1 MNFLFQDQPFF
12 TTKFF
17 LSTTKHFI
25 FPLSSV
31 IFGNLQKSVNEFGCV
46 RKADT
51 TKSVYGADAPKTF
64 IHFINCKTM
73 LNKIIAFSIKN
84 KLVIGLFI
92 LTLIGYGSYQLTQL
106 PIDAVPDI
114 TDNQVQV
121 ITLAPS
127 LGAPDIERLITFPI
141 EQANSNIPGLKKIR
155 SFSRFGLSLIT
166 IVFDDDVDIYWAR
179 QQVTERLKIAEGQ
192 IPKGIGNSELAP
204 VTTGLGEIY
213 QYVLKPKKG
222 YETKYDATSLRT
234 IQDWIVK
241 RQLKSVKGIA
251 DVSSFGGRVK
261 QYEIAINPS
270 TLKANNITIN
280 DVFEALEKNN
290 ENTGGAYIEK
300 GSTVLYIRA
309 EGLIGNIE
317 DIKNIVVKN
326 LENGTP
332 LLVSNVAEVRIG
344 NATRYGAITYNDEGE
359 VAGAVVMMLKGDN
372 SSRVIKDVKEKI
384 TQIQKTLPEGVELIP
399 FLDRTKMVNS
409 AIGTVSKNLMEGAL
423 IVIFVL
429 VLFLGNF
436 RAGILVASVIPL
448 SMLFAVIMMN
458 IFGVSGNLMS
468 LGALDFGLIVDGAVI
483 IVEAVMHS
491 IVHGKKLGNLTRI
504 NQNEMD
510 DTVNRSASRMMNS
523 AVFGQIIIL
532 IVYLPIFTLKGIE
545 GKMFKPMAQT
555 VAFALLG
562 AFILSLTYIPMMS
575 ALFLSKNISHKK
587 NISDRMMD
595 FFVSVHQ
602 KYLSRVLKFP
612 KTVIGASI
620 CLLVVAFFVLSNMGG
635 EFIPEL
641 PEGDFAVETRVLP
654 GSNITTS
661 SEAILKSAHILLA
674 KFPEVEKIVGKT
686 GSGEIPTD
694 PMPMEASDLMII
706 LKDKS
711 EWTSAHSWDELSE
724 KMSEAVKD
732 IPGVTFSFQY
742 PVAMRFNELM
752 TGAKQDV
759 VCKIFGENLDTLSKY
774 SKLLGNIASKVD
786 GAENIYVEPIDGL
799 PQLIITYKRNAIA
812 QYGLNIQDINKVV
825 NTAFAGQSSGLVFED
840 EKRFDLVVRLAGEHR
855 QNLEDVQNLLI
866 PTSQGTQIPLN
877 QIADISV
884 KESVSQIQR
893 EDAKRRII
901 IGFNVGGRDVQSIVN
916 DMEAKIKTD
925 LHLPTGYYVTYG
937 GAFENL
943 IAAKK
948 RLAIAV
954 PLSLLLIFL
963 FLFFAFGSIKHGLLI
978 YSAIPLSAI
987 GGILFLALRGMPFS
1001 ISAGV
1006 GFIALFGV
1014 AVLNGIVLLAEFNRI
1029 KAEGETDLKQ
1039 IVLQGTK
1046 QRLRP
1051 VLMTAFVASLGFLP
1065 MALSNGN
1072 GAEVQRP
1079 LATVV
1084 IGGLLLAT
1092 FLTLFV
1098 LPVLY
1103 ILFEKGFKGKPTI
1116 AATTFL
1122 LFTVFSFQNAKAQQ
1136 TITLQSAIETAL
1148 KNNLQVK
1155 NEKLNAEYQKKLI
1168 AAAVDIPQTNL
1179 IGEYGQINSFYKD
1192 TKFGISQSISFPT
1205 VYAKQISLQNET
1217 YKSSVLN
1224 IAVKE
1229 AELKKQVSEV
1239 FYMLIYLS
1247 EKRKI
1252 LLQNDSV
1259 YASFLEKA
1267 NLRFAKGE
1275 TNILEKTTAE
1285 TQRGQIAI
1293 QLNKVKNDIEIL
1305 QLQFQLLLNTT
1316 IVFIPSTESPKMIY
1330 TAMLDTSAVSN
1341 HPQLKV
1347 LQQQK
1352 QISLVNTQLQKQ
1364 KYLPVLNFGYN
1375 NQSIQGSGA
1384 DNIFYPKSARF
1395 NSVHFGV
1402 GVPLFF
1408 GSQKAKI
1415 NSSKALELI
1424 NENNYQIGL
1433 KTLNAEYQTAYK
1445 QYQTQLQTVKYFE
1458 ETALQNANTIT
1469 KTANQQFA
1477 NGGINY
1483 LEWTMLINNAVSIQS
1498 NYTDAVK
1505 DLNQS
1510 IIQLNY
1516 LNCK

>member
-1 MNFLFQDQPFF
+1 
-12 TTKFF
+12 
-17 LSTTKHFI
+17 
-25 FPLSSV
+25 
-31 IFGNLQKSVNEFGCV
+31 
-46 RKADT
+46 
-51 TKSVYGADAPKTF
+51 
-64 IHFINCKTM
+64 M

-84 KLVIGLFI
+84 KLIIGLFI
-92 LTLIGYGSYQLTQL
+92 LALIGYGSYQFTKL

-121 ITLAPS
+121 ITVAPS

-141 EQANSNIPGLKKIR
+141 EQASSNIPGLHEIR

-179 QQVTERLKIAEGQ
+179 QQVTERLKIAEQQ
-192 IPKGIGNSELAP
+192 IPKGVGSPELAP

-213 QYVLKPKKG
+213 QYVLKPKHG
-222 YETKYDATSLRT
+222 YETKYNATELRT

-241 RQLKSVKGIA
+241 RQLISVKGVA

-280 DVFEALEKNN
+280 DVFSALEKNN

-300 GSTVLYIRA
+300 ASTVLYIRA
-309 EGLIGNIE
+309 EGLIGNID

-332 LLVSNVAEVRIG
+332 LLISDVAEVRIG

-372 SSRVIKDVKEKI
+372 SSRVIEDVKEKI
-384 TQIQKTLPEGVELIP
+384 IQIKKTLPEGVELEP

-491 IVHGKKLGNLTRI
+491 IVHGKKFGTLARI
-504 NQNEMD
+504 NQTEMD

-532 IVYLPIFTLKGIE
+532 IVYLPIFTLEGIE

-575 ALFLSKNISHKK
+575 ALFLSKNVSHKI
-587 NISDRMMD
+587 NFSDRMMN
-595 FFVSVHQ
+595 FFVSIHQ
-602 KYLSRVLKFP
+602 KYLSRVLNFP
-612 KTVIGASI
+612 KAVIGISI
-620 CLLVVAFFVLSNMGG
+620 SLFVIAIFIFSKLGG

-641 PEGDFAVETRVLP
+641 PEGDFAVETRVLT
-654 GSNITTS
+654 GSNINTS
-661 SEAILKSAHILLA
+661 SEAIMKSAHILLE

-694 PMPMEASDLMII
+694 PMPMEASDMMII

-711 EWTSAHSWDELSE
+711 EWTSANSWDELSE
-724 KMSEAVKD
+724 KMSDALKD
-732 IPGVTFSFQY
+732 VPGVTYSFQY

-774 SKLLGNIASKVD
+774 SKLLGDVASKID

-799 PQLIITYKRNAIA
+799 PQLIITYKRNMIA

-825 NTAFAGQSSGLVFED
+825 NTAFAGQSSGLVYED
-840 EKRFDLVVRLAGEHR
+840 EKRFDLVVRLAGEQR

-866 PTSQGTQIPLN
+866 PTPNGTQIPLY
-877 QIADISV
+877 QVADVSI

-901 IGFNVGGRDVQSIVN
+901 VGFNVKGRDVQSIVN
-916 DMEAKIKTD
+916 DLEAKIKTD

-948 RLAIAV
+948 RLSIAV
-954 PLSLLLIFL
+954 PLSLMLIFL
-963 FLFFAFGSIKHGLLI
+963 FLFFAFGSIKQGLLI

-1029 KAEGETDLKQ
+1029 KAEGEIDTKQ

-1046 QRLRP
+1046 HRLRP

-1065 MALSNGN
+1065 MALSNGA

-1098 LPVLY
+1098 LPILY
-1103 ILFEKGFKGKPTI
+1103 ILFEKIGNKNSANGNSKVIATI
-1116 AATTFL
+1116 L
-1122 LFTVFSFQNAKAQQ
+1122 LLTVFSFQNANAQQ
-1136 TITLQSAIETAL
+1136 PINLQSAIDTAL
-1148 KNNLQVK
+1148 KNNLTVK
-1155 NEKLNAEYQKKLI
+1155 NEILNAEYQKKLK
-1168 AAAVDIPQTNL
+1168 AATVDIPQTNL
-1179 IGEYGQINSFYKD
+1179 TGEYGQINSFYND

-1205 VYAKQISLQNET
+1205 VYAKQKSLQNET

-1239 FYMLIYLS
+1239 FYLLIYLS
-1247 EKRKI
+1247 EKRNI
-1252 LLQNDSV
+1252 LLANDSV

-1275 TNILEKTTAE
+1275 TNVLEKTTAE

-1293 QLNKVKNDIEIL
+1293 QLNQLKNDIEIM
-1305 QLQFQLLLNTT
+1305 QLQFQLLLNTQT
-1316 IVFIPSTESPKMIY
+1316 IY
-1330 TAMLDTSAVSN
+1330 TPQAENPKLNFTATLDTSAISS

-1352 QISLVNTQLQKQ
+1352 QVSLVNTQLQKQ
-1364 KYLPVLNFGYN
+1364 KLLPELNLGYY
-1375 NQSIQGSGA
+1375 NQSIQGNGA
-1384 DNIFYPKSARF
+1384 DNVLYPKSARF
-1395 NSVHFGV
+1395 NYVQFGV

-1408 GSQKAKI
+1408 GSQMAKI
-1415 NSSKALELI
+1415 KSGKTLQLI
-1424 NENNYQIGL
+1424 SENNYQLGL
-1433 KTLNAEYQTAYK
+1433 QTMKTEYETAFK
-1445 QYQTQLQTVKYFE
+1445 NYQTQLQTVKYFE

-1477 NGGINY
+1477 NGDINY

-1498 NYTDAVK
+1498 NSADAVK
-1505 DLNQS
+1505 ELNQS
-1510 IIQLNY
+1510 IIQLNF
-1516 LNCK
+1516 LTSK